1 MAIAESLLG
10 KLLRL
15 EALQYQQRLN
25 HIRQQLN
32 ELEKYQRLDASLNQ
46 LAGNLVG
53 NSGGEL
59 GVTTGMQVHNQ
70 GHFHTL
76 LLTMQQSCQRAQAE
90 RAASIN
96 ALARIA
102 TVKMQRLKRLRQ
114 RLHTS

>member
-1 MAIAESLLG
+1 MVIAESLLG

-15 EALQYQQRLN
+15 EALQHQQRLN

-32 ELEKYQRLDASLNQ
+32 ELEKYQRLDDSLNQ
-46 LAGNLVG
+46 LASDLAS
-53 NSGGEL
+53 NSVDEV

-76 LLTMQQSCQRAQAE
+76 LLLMQQSCQRAQAE
-90 RAASIN
+90 RVASIN
-96 ALARIA
+96 ALASVA

-114 RLHTS
+114 RLHKS